1 MGTTYL
7 SGSEASTVRA
17 RVARIITHPSY
28 NSDTADFDVA
38 VLELGGPLPFSRHV
52 QPVCLPAAS
61 HVFPP
66 RKKCLISG
74 WGYLKEDFRKHPLPQ
89 LGCQHS
95 TTKQTSHGLVWLAA
109 GSVFANS
116 PTCENAFVP
125 PGGHSQGTVVMH
137 NVRNLFPARWW
148 RLVTPCLLGCA
159 QLGNR
164 CPFSGLLTTTFFVV
178 VVFRAFCGK
187 FHKI

>member
-17 RVARIITHPSY
+17 HVARIITHPSY

-38 VLELGGPLPFSRHV
+38 VLELGRALPFSRHV

-74 WGYLKEDFRKHPLPQ
+74 WGYLKEDFRKHPPPAARPAWHDQ
-89 LGCQHS
+89 ANIPRS
-95 TTKQTSHGLVWLAA
+95 GLV
-109 GSVFANS
+109 SR
-116 PTCENAFVP
+116 E
-125 PGGHSQGTVVMH
+125 
-137 NVRNLFPARWW
+137 
-148 RLVTPCLLGCA
+148 
-159 QLGNR
+159 
-164 CPFSGLLTTTFFVV
+164 
-178 VVFRAFCGK
+178 FCICK
-187 FHKI
+187 FTHLQKCI